1 MRLRDINESL
11 SQELKDP
18 AYAAAYLEAA
28 LHENGV
34 DGFLLALRN
43 IVITTEG
50 IAAIAESTK
59 LGRESL
65 YKALSEHGNPQ
76 FSTIC
81 KVIKALGLEL
91 SFEPT
96 QGSPDLNQETLPP
109 M

>member
-28 LHENGV
+28 LQENGV

-43 IVITTEG
+43 MVVATQG
-50 IAAIAESTK
+50 MAAIAETTE

-76 FSTIC
+76 FSTVC

-91 SFEPT
+91 SFQPT
-96 QGSPDLNQETLPP
+96 HVYPDLSQETLPP